1 MSNSLETSLRN
12 SALTSALKNRLLVMS
27 KSVGTPSREAFKVAT
42 WPSLTL
48 SVIEIIKMIPFTER
62 TPPGVSMAGLMPP
75 SSPGVSISV
84 KRDMMPGVI
93 RQLLVATATVVT
105 D

>member
-1 MSNSLETSLRN
+1 M
-12 SALTSALKNRLLVMS
+12 
-27 KSVGTPSREAFKVAT
+27 VGSGESEAVAHGA
-42 WPSLTL
+42 PHGFA
-48 SVIEIIKMIPFTER
+48 IEIIKMIPFTER

-93 RQLLVATATVVT
+93 RQLLVATATVVGVGASGT
-105 D
+105 KPDSSLMLLARC